1 MKRIGIIW
9 LSLLLALLFV
19 APSCGRGVKKREKI
33 TDPVQQQALR
43 TRSQDIPVDS
53 IFTAAAAKEIASPFK
68 KIAISRMVK
77 DFKASWADS
86 EERATREKYEEHLV
100 KKEKMKDAAA
110 KKKAAKATPE
120 ELAEYEAGFSDRL
133 EVTFRDIPAEDYSKS
148 LTFYFFLMLI
158 IFAIIFTV
166 RVIKTFFI
174 SPK

>member
-19 APSCGRGVKKREKI
+19 APSCGGVKKREKI

-43 TRSQDIPVDS
+43 TRNQDIPVDS
-53 IFTAAAAKEIASPFK
+53 LFTSAAAKEIASPFK
-68 KIAISRMVK
+68 KIAISRMIK
-77 DFKASWADS
+77 GFRESWAVSADK
-86 EERATREKYEEHLV
+86 ATREKYEEHLV
-100 KKEKMKDAAA
+100 KKEKMKKPAA
-110 KKKAAKATPE
+110 KKKAEKATPE